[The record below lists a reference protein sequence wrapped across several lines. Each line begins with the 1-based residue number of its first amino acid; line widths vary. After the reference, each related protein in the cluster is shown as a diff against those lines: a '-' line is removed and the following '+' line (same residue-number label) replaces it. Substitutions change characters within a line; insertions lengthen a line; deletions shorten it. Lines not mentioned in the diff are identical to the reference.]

1 MNTVTSKIRL
11 ASLTLAVSMVASI
24 ISASAVKNTQ
34 IYINDELAVDGA
46 AYSESAIV
54 TVKGDDVNVVTVNGE
69 KAELDENNSFE
80 IVPVEEPTSQETI
93 DEPVTPVTPAETTD
107 EPASAD
113 NSAPK
118 TPAGSGAALNS
129 IEVVYG
135 DVVIAVYNSKNE
147 LTSSVSVVFSEDT
160 EPMIPPVTTP
170 DTPVTTPD
178 TPVTTPDTP
187 VTTPDT
193 PVTTPDTPVTTPDT
207 PIDIEPVATPDT
219 PVTTPDT
226 PVTTPDTPVT
236 TPDTPVTTPDT
247 PIATPDTPITTPD
260 TPDPVVVYAT
270 GDVDNDGYITAA
282 DALMALRASAR
293 FVTLNDAQTAAADV
307 DKDGYITSGD
317 ALKILRVSIKLDTFA
332 A

>member
-46 AYSESAIV
+46 TYSESAIV

-160 EPMIPPVTTP
+160 EPMIP
-170 DTPVTTPD
+170 PVTTPD

>member
-187 VTTPDT
+187 
-193 PVTTPDTPVTTPDT
+193 
-207 PIDIEPVATPDT
+207 IDIEPVATPDT

>member
-93 DEPVTPVTPAETTD
+93 DEPVTPVTPVETIDEPVTPVTPAETTD

-170 DTPVTTPD
+170 DTPVTSPY
-178 TPVTTPDTP
+178 
-187 VTTPDT
+187 
-193 PVTTPDTPVTTPDT
+193 TPVTTPDT